1 MRCFTI
7 KCVLLMT
14 VGATMVNGY
23 VQANRNVMR
32 INSASATSASTSSS
46 RITDGSITT
55 FRRETKTTLRSH
67 DPRYNNRDMNT
78 APTAKQEES
87 KDKITPQ
94 MKMPSSRKEFFQKA
108 AGSLAVASFGLTGIA
123 QPSNAAANILPTIG
137 IPAPSFTLPNSLGK
151 GEKTSLSDLTSK
163 NKWTVLYF
171 YPASFTS
178 GCTLEARGFQRDF
191 NQYIALN
198 SQIVGVSV
206 DNVEKNAQFCQEEQ
220 LGYYM
225 LSDLGGNV
233 SKLYGTALSVPGFG
247 TFSNRQTY
255 VIDPKGELKWVF
267 TDVESHVGRH
277 SREVLDKLKELQE

>member
-1 MRCFTI
+1 M
-7 KCVLLMT
+7 
-14 VGATMVNGY
+14 GASMVKGY
-23 VQANRNVMR
+23 VNNRNIQQIMRMRMR
-32 INSASATSASTSSS
+32 IHSASATSTS
-46 RITDGSITT
+46 RITEEDGSITT
-55 FRRETKTTLRSH
+55 LRRGSKTTLRSH
-67 DPRYNNRDMNT
+67 DPRYNTGDMNT
-78 APTAKQEES
+78 APTTAKHEERL
-87 KDKITPQ
+87 DKIMTPTTQ
-94 MKMPSSRKEFFQKA
+94 EMPSSLSRKDFVQKA
-108 AGSLAVASFGLTGIA
+108 AGSLAVVASFGLTAIS
-123 QPSNAAANILPTIG
+123 QPSNAANTLPTIG
-137 IPAPSFTLPNSLGK
+137 IPAPPFTLPNSLGK
-151 GEKTSLSDLTSK
+151 GEKTSLSDLTSQ

-191 NQYIALN
+191 DQYIALN
-198 SQIVGVSV
+198 AQIVGVSV
-206 DNVEKNAQFCQEEQ
+206 DNVVKNAQFCKEEQ

-255 VIDPKGELKWVF
+255 IIDPKGDLKWVF